1 MQRIAFKR
9 KRATVSDNRWQGD
22 MTEGNPF
29 SLMIRFALPLFIG
42 NLFQLF
48 YNLVDSIVVGNY
60 VGKSA
65 LAAVGACATPSY
77 LFVSLSLG
85 FATGLG
91 ILVAQFYGAKDH
103 RNVQLVISNAMVIL
117 GTIASALSLLGLVA
131 SPALL
136 QLLGTPQDIMADAVV
151 YMRVTCLGV
160 IATAFYNG
168 LSMIL
173 RALGDS
179 RTPLF
184 FLIAS
189 SILHI
194 VLDLVFVIYFHMEV
208 LGVALST
215 VISQA
220 ISAIALFL
228 YVFRRNEYFYFSK
241 STFRIDKKIIIKS
254 LRLGIPLAL
263 QSSVVTIS
271 VLVVQGYVNSFGDTV
286 IAANTVTKRV
296 DDFAMTFFNALGS
309 ALSIFAGQNMGAG
322 KIDRVKSAHWKM
334 LFSAFAVCFVLI
346 PLVCIF
352 GGEITRL
359 FVKEQDVID
368 IGHRGLIIS
377 APCYIG
383 LSITLITRAFLNGC
397 GDTVFSLINAF
408 TEIACRVVYTLILM
422 SIPAV
427 GCWGVWYTTGA
438 TWVTNAV
445 VCLIRYFS
453 GKWKAKGVV
462 TSA

>member
-1 MQRIAFKR
+1 MLKGIIKKKR
-9 KRATVSDNRWQGD
+9 VEASDSRWQGD

-103 RNVQLVISNAMVIL
+103 RNVQAVINNAMVIL
-117 GTIASALSLLGLVA
+117 GTIASALSLLGLVG

-136 QLLGTPQDIMADAVV
+136 RLLGTPEDIMADAVV

-189 SILHI
+189 SLLHI
-194 VLDLVFVIYFHMEV
+194 VLDLLFVIYFHMEV

-220 ISAIALFL
+220 ISAIALFM
-228 YVFRRNEYFYFSK
+228 YVNRRNEYFCFSR
-241 STFRIDKKIIIKS
+241 STFRLDREIIIKS
-254 LRLGIPLAL
+254 LRLGVPLAL

-309 ALSIFAGQNMGAG
+309 ALSIFAGQNIGAG
-322 KIDRVKSAHWKM
+322 KIDRVKSAHWQM
-334 LFSAFAVCFVLI
+334 LFSAFAVCIVLI
-346 PLVCIF
+346 PVAFLF

-368 IGHRGLIIS
+368 IGGRALTFT
-377 APCYIG
+377 APCYLG
-383 LSITLITRAFLNGC
+383 LAITLITRAFLNGC
-397 GDTVFSLINAF
+397 GDTLFSLINAF

-422 SIPAV
+422 SFPAV

-445 VCLIRYFS
+445 VCLIRYFG
-453 GKWKAKGVV
+453 GKWKMKGVV
-462 TSA
+462 KMA

>member
-1 MQRIAFKR
+1 
-9 KRATVSDNRWQGD
+9 
-22 MTEGNPF
+22 
-29 SLMIRFALPLFIG
+29 
-42 NLFQLF
+42 
-48 YNLVDSIVVGNY
+48 
-60 VGKSA
+60 
-65 LAAVGACATPSY
+65 
-77 LFVSLSLG
+77 
-85 FATGLG
+85 
-91 ILVAQFYGAKDH
+91 
-103 RNVQLVISNAMVIL
+103 
-117 GTIASALSLLGLVA
+117 
-131 SPALL
+131 
-136 QLLGTPQDIMADAVV
+136 
-151 YMRVTCLGV
+151 
-160 IATAFYNG
+160 
-168 LSMIL
+168 
-173 RALGDS
+173 
-179 RTPLF
+179 
-184 FLIAS
+184 
-189 SILHI
+189 
-194 VLDLVFVIYFHMEV
+194 
-208 LGVALST
+208 
-215 VISQA
+215 
-220 ISAIALFL
+220 
-228 YVFRRNEYFYFSK
+228 
-241 STFRIDKKIIIKS
+241 
-254 LRLGIPLAL
+254 
-263 QSSVVTIS
+263 
-271 VLVVQGYVNSFGDTV
+271 
-286 IAANTVTKRV
+286 
-296 DDFAMTFFNALGS
+296 MTFFNALGS

>member
-1 MQRIAFKR
+1 MQKSPFRR
-9 KRATVSDNRWQGD
+9 RMPDEPVNRRHGD

-42 NLFQLF
+42 NMFQLF
-48 YNLVDSIVVGNY
+48 YNLVDSMVVGNF

-77 LFVSLSLG
+77 LFVSLSMG

-103 RNVQLVISNAMVIL
+103 KNVLLVINNAMVVL
-117 GTIASALSLLGLVA
+117 GAIATAVSVVGLVG

-136 QLLGTPQDIMADAVV
+136 RLLGTPEDIMPDAGV

-160 IATAFYNG
+160 IATAYYNG
-168 LSMIL
+168 LAMIL

-194 VLDLVFVIYFHMEV
+194 VLDMVFVICLHMEV
-208 LGVALST
+208 LGVAMST
-215 VISQA
+215 LISQA
-220 ISAIALFL
+220 VSAVALFL
-228 YVFRRNEYFYFSK
+228 YVLRRNEYFCFSK
-241 STFRIDKKIIIKS
+241 SSFRIDRGIIRKS

-296 DDFAMTFFNALGS
+296 DDFAMTFFSALGS
-309 ALSIFAGQNMGAG
+309 ALSIFAGQNVGAG
-322 KIDRVKSAHWKM
+322 KIDRVKAAHWKM
-334 LFSAFAVCFVLI
+334 IFSAFAVCVVLI

-352 GGEITRL
+352 GEEITYL

-368 IGHRGLIIS
+368 IGGRALLIT
-377 APCYIG
+377 APCYFG
-383 LSITLITRAFLNGC
+383 LAITLITRAFLNGC
-397 GDTVFSLINAF
+397 GDTVFSLINGF
-408 TEIACRVVYTLILM
+408 TEIACRVVFTLIFVCF
-422 SIPAV
+422 PVA

-438 TWVTNAV
+438 TWVTNAI
-445 VCLIRYFS
+445 VCLIRYFG
-453 GKWKAKGVV
+453 GKWKLKGVV
-462 TSA
+462 KMT